1 MQISLWVKL
10 YLRKKIFLGRP
21 LRHLECFLFKG
32 SIMIFINPGLCQ
44 PQCNFL
50 IPFILKPDPALIK
63 PMDRLLLLLPTLG
76 GNFHSSGTLT
86 TLSLIHI
93 HHFFQEP
100 ISRFSLLTRS
110 ALTLP
115 FCASVLCNIFL
126 FFLLLFIL
134 QNLKYHVLS
143 IPVKLKG
150 QIVQFTVDLFLEIIF
165 VSSVLIFFFF
175 CLVA

>member
-10 YLRKKIFLGRP
+10 YLKKKIFLGRP

-44 PQCNFL
+44 PQSNFL

-126 FFLLLFIL
+126 FLLLLFIL